1 MLLLARLIV
10 QELLKH
16 ACAATARP
24 RARTTDSDAAKG
36 CFSDW
41 GVGVEPG
48 VANGCAMTLPVQSGT
63 NCFYRSGMPARIVRA
78 PRLAPGAEDAQ
89 AAVYAKWAHIRVVA
103 EDPLSFRN
111 QGSRSPS
118 AESRSASDR
127 KILPA
132 SHPTTRASDF
142 RWRHR
147 TARQTHEPSCPALA
161 LQSEFLPLGATEEL
175 AEDRAASEP
184 RRGCRPEPHP
194 ARRRKTSWHMIF
206 HGGLTH
212 RLNMLIYQYCVSV
225 WVSNHK
231 AGWTSRVFVCLRNHF
246 HAPIFELAL

>member
-16 ACAATARP
+16 ACAAMARP
-24 RARTTDSDAAKG
+24 RARTTDFAAAKG

-41 GVGVEPG
+41 GVEVEPG
-48 VANGCAMTLPVQSGT
+48 LANGCAMTLPVQSGM
-63 NCFYRSGMPARIVRA
+63 NCFYRSGMSARIVRA
-78 PRLAPGAEDAQ
+78 PRLAPGVEDAQ
-89 AAVYAKWAHIRVVA
+89 AIVYAKRAHIRVVV
-103 EDPLSFRN
+103 EDRLTFRN
-111 QGSRSPS
+111 RGSRSPL

-127 KILPA
+127 KIPRA

-147 TARQTHEPSCPALA
+147 TARLTHEPSCLALA
-161 LQSEFLPLGATEEL
+161 PQSEFLPLDATEEL

-194 ARRRKTSWHMIF
+194 ARRSRTSWRTNF
-206 HGGLTH
+206 QG
-212 RLNMLIYQYCVSV
+212 RLNASPKHADL
-225 WVSNHK
+225 
-231 AGWTSRVFVCLRNHF
+231 RVLCFRLGQQS
-246 HAPIFELAL
+246 